1 MKSDN
6 KTCGICF
13 DNILSTGKINSCEH
27 DFHYKCIV
35 RWSKISS
42 NCPTCRIAFTEI
54 CHIKCGKLLKKI
66 HINEDSHTTEEDISN
81 SDIEEWQA
89 VCGIC
94 LSTSPEFLL
103 VCEGGSGCSN
113 VVHSYCL
120 PPNSSPD
127 HWLCDDCEGE
137 ASESLASEESSQ
149 VDASSDQV
157 SDLDSNPDADFDPKP
172 ESPPRRVSIR
182 LTTRSGQQLY
192 ELRSESENS
201 FIESDS
207 DDFSDDRSYTEEVVE
222 PTRRSARV
230 ARRRYQVPESDS
242 EGNSEEY
249 AVVTR
254 RREKMQR
261 IKGEK
266 GEQGEKGEKN
276 SNSSRGNDRG
286 RAKDSETEDLRAGIR
301 EKENDEDRNI
311 CRVSATQGKALRRL
325 KRNNEQNETLVQIPC
340 KRTRMADAGGKDN
353 LLEFLTSEAQ
363 RELERVK
370 DSRFN
375 SGRMIRI
382 LVGMISRNERLHNID
397 DTRTVQKIRTVI
409 RNHIAG
415 MI

>member
-27 DFHYKCIV
+27 DFHYKCIA

-81 SDIEEWQA
+81 SDVEEWQA

-103 VCEGGSGCSN
+103 VCEGGSGCAN

-120 PPNSSPD
+120 PASVPQG
-127 HWLCDDCEGE
+127 HWRCDDCEGG
-137 ASESLASEESSQ
+137 ASDSLTSEESSQ
-149 VDASSDQV
+149 NGSSSDQV
-157 SDLDSNPDADFDPKP
+157 SELDSNPDADFDPSP
-172 ESPPRRVSIR
+172 PSPPRRVSIR

-207 DDFSDDRSYTEEVVE
+207 DDFSDDQSYSEEAAE

-230 ARRRYQVPESDS
+230 TRRRYQKSESESESDS
-242 EGNSEEY
+242 QEY
-249 AVVTR
+249 GVVTR
-254 RREKMQR
+254 RRE
-261 IKGEK
+261 I
-266 GEQGEKGEKN
+266 
-276 SNSSRGNDRG
+276 
-286 RAKDSETEDLRAGIR
+286 IR
-301 EKENDEDRNI
+301 EKRAGTRERLKFKEREKEKS
-311 CRVSATQGKALRRL
+311 CGSPESTQPRPLRRL
-325 KRNNEQNETLVQIPC
+325 KRNNEQSEESVQIPC
-340 KRTRMADAGGKDN
+340 KRTRNVTAGGKDN

-397 DTRTVQKIRTVI
+397 DPRTVQKIRTVI

>member
-27 DFHYKCIV
+27 DFHYKCIA

-81 SDIEEWQA
+81 SDVEEWQA

-103 VCEGGSGCSN
+103 VCEGGSGCAN

-120 PPNSSPD
+120 PASVPQG
-127 HWLCDDCEGE
+127 HWRCDDCEGG
-137 ASESLASEESSQ
+137 ASDSLTSEESSQ
-149 VDASSDQV
+149 NGSSSDQV
-157 SDLDSNPDADFDPKP
+157 SELDSNPDADFDPSP
-172 ESPPRRVSIR
+172 PSPPRRVSIR

-207 DDFSDDRSYTEEVVE
+207 DDFSDDGSYTEEVVE

-230 ARRRYQVPESDS
+230 SRRRYQMSES
-242 EGNSEEY
+242 ENERETEEY
-249 AVVTR
+249 AVITR
-254 RREKMQR
+254 RREKMQGSKG
-261 IKGEK
+261 IKGSKGGRGGGGSKRSDKGRTKKSEK
-266 GEQGEKGEKN
+266 EE
-276 SNSSRGNDRG
+276 SR
-286 RAKDSETEDLRAGIR
+286 ETTR
-301 EKENDEDRNI
+301 EKENDEEQNH
-311 CRVSATQGKALRRL
+311 CSTNGTQAKPLSRLR
-325 KRNNEQNETLVQIPC
+325 RNNEQNEALVQIPC
-340 KRTRMADAGGKDN
+340 KRTRVGDAGGKDN

-397 DTRTVQKIRTVI
+397 DARTVQKIRTVI
-409 RNHIAG
+409 RNHIAR

>member
-42 NCPTCRIAFTEI
+42 NCPTCRVAFTEI

-81 SDIEEWQA
+81 SDVEEWQA
-89 VCGIC
+89 ACGVC
-94 LSTSPEFLL
+94 LSTSPDFLL
-103 VCEGGSGCSN
+103 VCEGGLGCSN
-113 VVHSYCL
+113 VVHTYCL
-120 PPNSSPD
+120 AINSTPD
-127 HWLCDDCEGE
+127 HWVCDDCEGE
-137 ASESLASEESSQ
+137 GSDSLTSEESSAE
-149 VDASSDQV
+149 DTGSEQV
-157 SDLDSNPDADFDPKP
+157 SEHDSDPDAEYEPRA

-182 LTTRSGQQLY
+182 LTGRPGQQLY
-192 ELRSESENS
+192 ELRSDSENS

-207 DDFSDDRSYTEEVVE
+207 DDFSDDQSYSEEVVE
-222 PTRRSARV
+222 PTRRSAR
-230 ARRRYQVPESDS
+230 ATRCRYEMSESSSGSDS
-242 EGNSEEY
+242 QEY
-249 AVVTR
+249 GVVTR
-254 RREKMQR
+254 RREI
-261 IKGEK
+261 IKEK
-266 GEQGEKGEKN
+266 RKGARE
-276 SNSSRGNDRG
+276 SRKV
-286 RAKDSETEDLRAGIR
+286 KDR
-301 EKENDEDRNI
+301 EKSFESQE
-311 CRVSATQGKALRRL
+311 STQPRPLRRL
-325 KRNNEQNETLVQIPC
+325 KRNNEQSEESVQIPF
-340 KRTRMADAGGKDN
+340 KRTRNGIVGGKDN

-397 DTRTVQKIRTVI
+397 DPRTVQKIRTVI